1 MNIQIARIDTAKE
14 PCHIVGFAITHQES
28 GKSVYLDSFVPLSSV
43 SDDVSKEELVKKA
56 YDNIAASVQQ
66 FEKECTLQVSS
77 IVGKRFDPTSGQIS

>member
-43 SDDVSKEELVKKA
+43 ADDVSKEELVKKA
-56 YDNIAASVQQ
+56 YDTIAASVQQ
-66 FEKECTLQVSS
+66 FEKECTQQATS